1 MKRASLT
8 LFTAL
13 ILFPLAKSIAQGEAQ
28 SLEHFDRIMA
38 SQFVKV
44 VLQQGEAESIR
55 FDYSDIDPAVVNVK
69 VKRKR
74 LLIYLDDARLVGK
87 RQKYYYNGQ
96 KHSVSRYGHRYVTA
110 YVTYKNLRGIEIR
123 GEKGV
128 ECESAIVSDK
138 FKLKV
143 YGENEV
149 SLASLKT
156 EKFKASIFGINHV
169 KINGG
174 SVEHQVYRLF
184 GENEIDTQKLSS
196 NTAVSRLYG
205 EGTLTLNAQDEL
217 KISAFGE
224 PEIRLDGPAHIN
236 KNIILGAAN
245 IKVRRLN

>member
-1 MKRASLT
+1 MNRISFTLLIAIFTTSLAS
-8 LFTAL
+8 AQ
-13 ILFPLAKSIAQGEAQ
+13 AKGETQ

-44 VLQQGEAESIR
+44 VLQKGESESIR
-55 FDYSDIDPAVVNVK
+55 FDYYDIDPEMVNVK
-69 VKRKR
+69 VRRKK
-74 LLIYLDDARLVGK
+74 LMIYLDDARLFEK
-87 RQKYYYNGQ
+87 RHKYYYMGQ

-110 YVTYKNLRGIEIR
+110 YVTYKDLRGIDIR

-128 ECESAIVSDK
+128 TCESPIVTNK

-143 YGENEV
+143 YGENDV
-149 SLASLKT
+149 SLASLQT
-156 EKFKASIFGINHV
+156 EKFKASVFGANNV
-169 KINGG
+169 EINGG
-174 SVEHQVYRLF
+174 AVKHQVYRLF
-184 GENEIDTQKLSS
+184 GENKINTQKLES

-236 KNIILGAAN
+236 KNIILGLAN